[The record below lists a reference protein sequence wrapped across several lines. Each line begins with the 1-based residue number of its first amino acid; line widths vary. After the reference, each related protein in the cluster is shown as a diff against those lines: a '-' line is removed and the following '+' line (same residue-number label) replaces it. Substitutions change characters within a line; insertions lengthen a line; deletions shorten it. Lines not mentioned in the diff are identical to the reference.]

1 MPLFMSSPAI
11 MLPPMV
17 LIKNGGTKNQAAAL
31 LFNIAQAITH
41 AAKPPKM
48 PVPKISPSMAAPVLC
63 QRR

>member
-1 MPLFMSSPAI
+1 

-48 PVPKISPSMAAPVLC
+48 PVPKNFAKHAAPVLC